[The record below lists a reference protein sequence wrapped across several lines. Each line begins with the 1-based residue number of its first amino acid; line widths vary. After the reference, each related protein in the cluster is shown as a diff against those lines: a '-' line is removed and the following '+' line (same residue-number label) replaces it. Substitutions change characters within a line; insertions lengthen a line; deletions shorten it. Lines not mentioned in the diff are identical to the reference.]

1 MDGSNVNIRLV
12 GYREEMLL
20 DDIIP
25 VLTNYIGDKTE
36 DS

>member
-1 MDGSNVNIRLV
+1 MGGSNVNIRLV

-20 DDIIP
+20 DDIIL